1 MITISKP
8 TNADLVEIEA
18 HADQMGIFL
27 DLHLDLDANNKPY
40 IWLGELMRT
49 SGEKGSGRRVLEN
62 LFAFAD
68 DHDLPIRAAVL
79 CWNEALLEYYSD
91 LGFEVIR
98 DGTPHSLDD
107 HSTIERRPH

>member
-1 MITISKP
+1 MITISRP
-8 TNADLVEIEA
+8 TNDDLLRIEEQA
-18 HADQMGIFL
+18 EQMGVFL
-27 DLHLDLDANNKPY
+27 DLHLDLDSNDKPS

-49 SGEKGSGRRVLEN
+49 SGEKGSGRRALEN
-62 LFAFAD
+62 LFAYAD

-79 CWNEALLEYYSD
+79 CWNETLLDYYSD

-107 HSTIERRPH
+107 HSNIERRPH